1 MHIKSNIEHNV
12 IDVVIL
18 AICPLILIMD
28 NASSALYY
36 ICNCILFCN
45 FSNHLFDA

>member
-18 AICPLILIMD
+18 AVCPLLLVLT
-28 NASSALYY
+28 SAKDAVYY
-36 ICNCILFCN
+36 ICTTLYAGISQLLYN
-45 FSNHLFDA
+45 